1 MSDPE
6 NFISRWSRRKHEA
19 AAEDAQQKQT
29 DASEVHAP
37 ASDQQTEADSGE
49 PAASP
54 PGFDISSL
62 PSIESIDA
70 GTDITVFMQP
80 GVPAAMRHAA
90 LRRAWSA
97 DPAIRD
103 FMGPTENYW
112 DAAGP
117 DGIPGFGDL
126 DPNLDVQRLVSE
138 LFGEAPRQDASSE
151 SGTDRVADSSV
162 PQIQD
167 ARAAATPQQV
177 ALPPAASLP
186 QRSENAA
193 AQTESSEPAPEKKI
207 SRRHGGAIP
216 K

>member
-19 AAEDAQQKQT
+19 AAEDAQKQT
-29 DASEVHAP
+29 VANEVHAP
-37 ASDQQTEADSGE
+37 ASDEQTEANSGE

-103 FMGPTENYW
+103 FMGPTENFW

-117 DGIPGFGDL
+117 EGVPGFGDL
-126 DPNLDVQRLVSE
+126 DPNLDVKRLISE
-138 LFGEAPRQDASSE
+138 LFGETSQPERAQKDTEAEVSSSDPDSQRKDIPGDAIPPAAESDLSQCTGNVAAQNESSE
-151 SGTDRVADSSV
+151 S
-162 PQIQD
+162 
-167 ARAAATPQQV
+167 
-177 ALPPAASLP
+177 
-186 QRSENAA
+186 
-193 AQTESSEPAPEKKI
+193 EPAKKI
-207 SRRHGGAIP
+207 ARRHGGAVP
-216 K
+216 R